1 MHSNLNIIAYE
12 SCFLPNCDQKSTI
25 SNIVHFLKLFNP
37 VALSMRIFRYIVL
50 IFLNSLNKVGMFC
63 RLLKS
68 DCSFNF
74 IIYIIYRLHSFYR
87 HHIVKYK
94 FTYFYATRC

>member
-25 SNIVHFLKLFNP
+25 SNIVIFFKISLSCRTFN
-37 VALSMRIFRYIVL
+37 ADIYIVL